1 MAGENQ
7 RARKKAKPVEF
18 SIFNADHAEEL
29 NMPSFRA
36 PELREFMTSAS
47 GEDVLSLFSGPLILK
62 DAGWLGAP
70 PVAPQPVAG
79 GDQAAAVPG
88 SPGAAA
94 LSSPGAAAALSP
106 GAAALSSPGAA
117 AALSPEVSGQAA
129 AAPSPPAPWLEK
141 LYVEVQHF
149 RALYGGS
156 AQKAAGERAALLVK
170 DTGAAQQLAE
180 QASGAFPVG
189 WVRTHK
195 HADLPPDLVEQ
206 LAPSMPGNGQLIL
219 FEKGYLAS
227 LRVATSGGTRRV
239 IQARF
244 TDVGKHVREVK
255 DKTDVPNGTDT
266 FEWLMHEATAD
277 GVKDMLGGGGHADLL
292 GLHQPGRRALHAG
305 GDSRYGQ
312 PGPGGLRRNTHPH
325 HPAVGSHGRPG
336 VPGVPGRLG
345 PA

>member
-1 MAGENQ
+1 MQTWPGSSTASAWVGPCKLEEKRRRQVEASMAGENQ

-47 GEDVLSLFSGPLILK
+47 GEDVLSLFSGPFILK

-70 PVAPQPVAG
+70 PVAPQPVVG

-88 SPGAAA
+88 
-94 LSSPGAAAALSP
+94 SP

-206 LAPSMPGNGQLIL
+206 LAPSIYGLPGNGKLIS

-227 LRVATSGGTRRV
+227 LRVATSGGTRRA
-239 IQARF
+239 IQGRF
-244 TDVGKHVREVK
+244 TEVGQHARMA
-255 DKTDVPNGTDT
+255 NG
-266 FEWLMHEATAD
+266 E
-277 GVKDMLGGGGHADLL
+277 G
-292 GLHQPGRRALHAG
+292 
-305 GDSRYGQ
+305 Y
-312 PGPGGLRRNTHPH
+312 
-325 HPAVGSHGRPG
+325 
-336 VPGVPGRLG
+336 
-345 PA
+345 